1 MFAQAPFL
9 YSQMLTF
16 LLRAISNK
24 FVPLPTSDL
33 HLIVTHL
40 LLIIRLS
47 VFGFAQK
54 IHTPHALKCCGAGR
68 REINPTSCA
77 EFASETEPR
86 SDQFSGEIESK
97 FYNVRTL

>member
-47 VFGFAQK
+47 VFAAHRLVLGV
-54 IHTPHALKCCGAGR
+54 GW
-68 REINPTSCA
+68 NP
-77 EFASETEPR
+77 
-86 SDQFSGEIESK
+86 
-97 FYNVRTL
+97 